1 LDLGANVGLAA
12 ACFRELFPQALICC
26 VEPEQENFEVL
37 KINAELLGNVSTV
50 QGFVGGEPGTGY
62 VRKPDTG
69 GEWGFFLSREAGLG
83 SCQTARVWT
92 VSELLRELGWDGVDL
107 VKSDIEGS
115 EVEVFADCGEWLP
128 RVRALIVETHSSDFA
143 KRLPRLLQGFQEVWR
158 QDLGRTAV
166 WAFARTADI
175 N

>member
-1 LDLGANVGLAA
+1 MIELRLNSGRRCVVRAATTDILVVQELFIQRLYFDAVRALGPALSRASVRRVLDLGANVGLAA

-92 VSELLRELGWDGVDL
+92 VSELLREPAGMV
-107 VKSDIEGS
+107 
-115 EVEVFADCGEWLP
+115 
-128 RVRALIVETHSSDFA
+128 
-143 KRLPRLLQGFQEVWR
+143 
-158 QDLGRTAV
+158 
-166 WAFARTADI
+166 
-175 N
+175 